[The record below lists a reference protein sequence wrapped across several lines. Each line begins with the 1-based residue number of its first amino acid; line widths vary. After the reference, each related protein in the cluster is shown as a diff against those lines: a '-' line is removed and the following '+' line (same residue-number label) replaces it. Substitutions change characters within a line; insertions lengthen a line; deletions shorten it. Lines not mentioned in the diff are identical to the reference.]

1 MDFKNKKKFLIYG
14 GIILGSALL
23 FYFLSKKKIPQN
35 NGNSENEANEN
46 EIVKPPTPVLDLNLV
61 LKQGIEGAEVM
72 ELQRILKKDF
82 NGDLGNFGVNA
93 DGIDGVFG
101 DVTLKALLKAKGV
114 TEIKLKDL
122 KK

>member
-35 NGNSENEANEN
+35 NGSDENEENEN
-46 EIVKPPTPVLDLNLV
+46 EIVTPPTLDLNLL
-61 LKQGIEGAEVM
+61 LKKGIEGAEVT

-82 NGDLGNFGVNA
+82 NAYLGTTGING
-93 DGIDGVFG
+93 DGIDGDFG
-101 DVTLKALLKAKGV
+101 TKTETALKDAKGV
-114 TEIKLKDL
+114 IQIKLKDL

>member
-35 NGNSENEANEN
+35 NESDENEENEN
-46 EIVKPPTPVLDLNLV
+46 EIVTPPTLDLNLL

-101 DVTLKALLKAKGV
+101 SVTSKALLKAKGV